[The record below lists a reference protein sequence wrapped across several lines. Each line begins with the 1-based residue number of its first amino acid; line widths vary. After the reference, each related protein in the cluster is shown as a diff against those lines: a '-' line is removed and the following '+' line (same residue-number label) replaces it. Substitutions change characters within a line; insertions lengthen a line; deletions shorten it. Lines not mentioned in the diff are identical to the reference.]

1 MASPHPQ
8 AIARLTPLGEA
19 LALIEAQVKPVPAA
33 AGVPVAGRVLA
44 EDVVAPRRPEAAIAL
59 ADGWAIAA
67 DDTLGA
73 GSYSPTVLPRPPIRI
88 DVGQPMPPGADSV
101 APLDAVQTAAAGAQ
115 ALAAVF
121 PGDGVL
127 ATGGDAHVG
136 EMLRRTGE
144 RLRPTDVA
152 AFTALGIAAVGLRVP
167 RVRLVPVRDDPLI
180 AAAAQLIGADLDRR
194 GASLRESA
202 SLDNALHAGDADI
215 IVGIGGTGTGRNDAS
230 VAALRRDGRVEWHGL
245 AIAPGETTAFGFAAA
260 TPVLLLPGRLDAALA
275 VWLTLGRPAMDR
287 LAAATAALDP
297 VDTVRLTRKIAS
309 PIGVTEFVPVARDGR
324 GADPLAGRYLPLSS
338 LARADGYVLV
348 PAESEG
354 YSAGSAVRVWPWP

>member
-1 MASPHPQ
+1 
-8 AIARLTPLGEA
+8 
-19 LALIEAQVKPVPAA
+19 LALIEAQVKPVAPAKGLPA
-33 AGVPVAGRVLA
+33 AGRVLA
-44 EDVVAPRRPEAAIAL
+44 EDVAALRRPEAPVAL

-73 GSYSPTVLPRPPIRI
+73 GSYSPTVLPRAPGRI
-88 DVGQPMPPGADSV
+88 EVGQPMPSGTDSV
-101 APLDAVQTAAAGAQ
+101 APLDAVQVTATGAQ

-127 ATGGDAHVG
+127 ASGGDAHVG
-136 EMLRRTGE
+136 EALRRAGE
-144 RLRPTDVA
+144 RLRLADIA
-152 AFTALGIAAVGLRVP
+152 AFAALGMAAIGLRVP
-167 RVRLVPVRDDPLI
+167 RARLVPVRDDPLV
-180 AAAAQLIGADLDRR
+180 AAAAQLIGADLERR
-194 GASLRESA
+194 GVLLRESG

-230 VAALRRDGRVEWHGL
+230 VSALRRDGRVAWHGVAL
-245 AIAPGETTAFGFAAA
+245 SPGETAAFGFTGE

-275 VWLTLGRPAMDR
+275 VWLTLGRPAVDR
-287 LAAATAALDP
+287 LAAAKPTLDF
-297 VDTVRLTRKIAS
+297 VDTARLTRKIAS
-309 PIGVTEFVPVARDGR
+309 TVGVTEFVPVSRDGR
-324 GADPLAGRYLPLSS
+324 GVDPLASRYLPLSA